1 MRDDTRHQYA
11 DVIRRPLL
19 TEKGIKMLEEGK
31 YLFEVA
37 PKVSKIE
44 IGQAIAA
51 LFGVTVVKVNT
62 ANPPVRRKR
71 VGRFAGV
78 KPTYK
83 RAIVTLKEGDSIQL
97 FPDS

>member
-11 DVIRRPLL
+11 DIIRRPLL
-19 TEKGIKMLEEGK
+19 TEKAIKMLEEGK
-31 YLFEVA
+31 YLFEVP
-37 PKVSKIE
+37 PKANKIE
-44 IGQAIAA
+44 IRQAISS
-51 LFGVTVVKVNT
+51 LFSVTVTKVNT
-62 ANPPVRRKR
+62 MNPPLKRRR

-83 RAIVTLKEGDSIQL
+83 RAVITLQEGDSIPL

>member
-11 DVIRRPLL
+11 DIIRRPLL
-19 TEKGIKMLEEGK
+19 TEKAIKMLEEGK
-31 YLFEVA
+31 YLFEVS
-37 PKVSKIE
+37 PKANKIE
-44 IGQAIAA
+44 IRQAISS
-51 LFGVTVVKVNT
+51 LFSVTVTKVNT
-62 ANPPVRRKR
+62 MNPPLKRRR

-83 RAIVTLKEGDSIQL
+83 RAVITLQEGDSIPL

>member
-19 TEKGIKMLEEGK
+19 TEKAIKMMEEGK
-31 YLFEVA
+31 YLFEVH
-37 PKVSKIE
+37 PKTNKIE
-44 IGQAIAA
+44 IRQAITS
-51 LFGVTVVKVNT
+51 LFGVTVTKVNT
-62 ANPPVRRKR
+62 INPPVKNKR

-83 RAIVTLKEGDSIQL
+83 RAVITLKEGDRIKL
-97 FPDS
+97 FPDT